1 MEHSPSA
8 KLIDL
13 IFKNKGV
20 GCLFSLPEL
29 FIDWERKVGKV
40 KEAMVQTKEIPKAGA
55 QNKNT
60 VMLRSCEWQE
70 KIKIYLLELYYC

>member
-1 MEHSPSA
+1 M
-8 KLIDL
+8 
-13 IFKNKGV
+13 
-20 GCLFSLPEL
+20 
-29 FIDWERKVGKV
+29 